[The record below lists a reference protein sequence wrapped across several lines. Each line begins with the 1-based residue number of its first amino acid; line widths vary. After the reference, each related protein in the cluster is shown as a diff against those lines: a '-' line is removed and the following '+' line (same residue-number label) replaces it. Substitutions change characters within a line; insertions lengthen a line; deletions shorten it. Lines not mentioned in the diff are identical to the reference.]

1 MKNIDEKKLVIS
13 YHEMFQPFPLSRN
26 MEQLR
31 RTAAEHNIPEQDAIL
46 IALNASGI
54 RNGDIENDRGRFTII
69 MPDGRK
75 YFLAMTITN
84 KPLSPFEHR
93 DGEIYFG
100 NEKVADVGQIEE
112 DTCSD
117 SYWRGNKTHLTLNSN
132 SRSNCK
138 GCEFCGTY
146 SLRDDDKALNTPA
159 ALRRKAEELCQE
171 VGGDL
176 SSLESIGV
184 VTGCFPNEKTLV
196 NHLRMIRSVFAE
208 YGFDKELRYIGS
220 QLRTK
225 ENLAL
230 LANEGPFALYLTVES
245 FTRREQL
252 MKAAKASLDLEM
264 GRELLQ
270 LAKELGIETTFLYIA
285 GLDDVPSMESEFPKY
300 SGLLTRLPLAQTFQA
315 YVPEQLEKRHSSASS
330 VEYFLRTRTIIE
342 RAFPDLRPQAFS
354 NYRSLWYTKYAEEE
368 LPNTPI

>member
-1 MKNIDEKKLVIS
+1 MQKIDEKKLGIS

-26 MEQLR
+26 LEQLKKA
-31 RTAAEHNIPEQDAIL
+31 AAEHNIPEQDAIL

-54 RNGDIENDRGRFTII
+54 KNGDIENDRGRFTIV
-69 MPDGRK
+69 MPDGKK

-93 DGEIYFG
+93 NGEIYFG
-100 NEKVADVGQIEE
+100 NEKIADIGEIEE

-146 SLRDDDKALNTPA
+146 SLRDDDKALNTPE

-184 VTGCFPNEKTLV
+184 VTGCFPNEKSLV
-196 NHLRMIRSVFAE
+196 SHLRMVRSVFAE
-208 YGFDKELRYIGS
+208 YGFNKELRYIGS
-220 QLRTK
+220 QLRSK

-230 LANEGPFALYLTVES
+230 LASEGPFALYLTVES

-252 MKAAKASLDLEM
+252 MKKAKASLNLEM

-285 GLDDVPSMESEFPKY
+285 GLDDLSSMESEFPKY

-315 YVPEQLEKRHSSASS
+315 YVPEQLEKRHPSASS
-330 VEYFLRTRTIIE
+330 VEYFLKTRTIIE
-342 RAFPDLRPQAFS
+342 KSFPDLRPQAFS
-354 NYRSLWYTKYAEEE
+354 NYRGLWYTKYAEEE